1 MLQGEF
7 VVCNHVSEIGLR
19 QSFWLVWLPKTNIL
33 LHVLDPDRRNQRSYL
48 EIYFSKYF
56 IKLKVIFELIIIR
69 NYNLYQLCWLESQ
82 NTIALYKDFGIKHFF
97 SMCCWHSPLQDC
109 LGNEQEQKCCIFVV
123 LQKEDIFPN
132 SQNINQFNRSTYMLI
147 SLSLFYSTRFW
158 AISHF
163 RIRCALFESVKT

>member
-1 MLQGEF
+1 MPSLGSASLNTKFEKSMWYIYIYINDILLNSISLWIVTFRILLGMLQGEF

-56 IKLKVIFELIIIR
+56 IKLKVIFELIIR

-82 NTIALYKDFGIKHFF
+82 NTIALYKDFGTKHFF
-97 SMCCWHSPLQDC
+97 LC
-109 LGNEQEQKCCIFVV
+109 VV
-123 LQKEDIFPN
+123 G
-132 SQNINQFNRSTYMLI
+132 
-147 SLSLFYSTRFW
+147 
-158 AISHF
+158 
-163 RIRCALFESVKT
+163 IRRCKTV